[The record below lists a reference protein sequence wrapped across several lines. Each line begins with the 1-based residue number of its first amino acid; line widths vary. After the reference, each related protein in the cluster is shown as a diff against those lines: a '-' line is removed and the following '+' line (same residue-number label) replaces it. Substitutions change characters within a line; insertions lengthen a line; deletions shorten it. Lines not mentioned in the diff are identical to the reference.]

1 MPQVWKK
8 EKKKQKQK
16 TKVVEVTMRMRNELN
31 DKKNFNYAMKFAL
44 KWFLS

>member
-16 TKVVEVTMRMRNELN
+16 TKVVEVTMRNELN